1 MLTNILLELVSTSCI
16 NMCDNITDELLQ
28 MLVPVMRGFQ
38 IAKYQY
44 DQHIVKVL

>member
-1 MLTNILLELVSTSCI
+1 MLTNVLLELVPTARI

-38 IAKYQY
+38 IAKY
-44 DQHIVKVL
+44 